1 LIQHDPSAIFS
12 RSQISI
18 RESLGNEYPILV
30 KINCSD
36 FHEGG
41 LSVDDSVATALL
53 LEREG
58 IDGVE
63 ISGGLLSSRRLGP
76 VRPHINSMEKEAYF
90 REEAAR
96 INKEIH
102 IPLLLVG
109 GIRSFET
116 AESLLEQGVCDF
128 VSMCRPFICE
138 PGIAGRWKSGDTTK
152 SRCNSDNLCF
162 RPILGGDGVRCV
174 TFSQQ

>member
-1 LIQHDPSAIFS
+1 M
-12 RSQISI
+12 
-18 RESLGNEYPILV
+18 
-30 KINCSD
+30 NCSD
-36 FHEGG
+36 FDESG
-41 LSVDDSVATALL
+41 LSVEDSVAAAIM
-53 LEREG
+53 LEQAG

-63 ISGGLLSSRRLGP
+63 ISGGLLFSRRLGP
-76 VRPHINSMEKEAYF
+76 VRPGINSTEKEAYF

-96 INKEIH
+96 IKEHLH

-116 AESLLEQGVCDF
+116 AESLLKQGVCDF

-138 PGIAGRWKSGDTTK
+138 PDIAGRWKSGDTTK

-174 TFSQQ
+174 AYSQQ